1 MVYGEDLAE
10 RIRVA
15 LGPRAPFDERK
26 MFGGIAFLVNTH
38 MALGVTRDDLMVRVG
53 KDGVAAALE
62 RGGAVMEMGGRA
74 MTGMILVDGG
84 RVADADE
91 LDAWVATAVE
101 HALAEPAKVKKPR
114 KK

>member
-1 MVYGEDLAE
+1 MVYSEDLAE

-62 RGGAVMEMGGRA
+62 RGGTVMEMGGRP
-74 MTGMILVDGG
+74 MTGMVLVDGAQ
-84 RVADADE
+84 VTDPDE

-101 HALAEPAKVKKPR
+101 HALAEPAKANKPR
-114 KK
+114 KG

>member
-1 MVYGEDLAE
+1 MVYSEDLAE
-10 RIRVA
+10 RIRAA

-62 RGGAVMEMGGRA
+62 RGGTVMEMGGRP
-74 MTGMILVDGG
+74 MTGMILVDGA
-84 RVADADE
+84 RVADPNE

-101 HALAEPAKVKKPR
+101 HALTEPAKVKKPR
-114 KK
+114 KG

>member
-1 MVYGEDLAE
+1 MVYSEDLAE
-10 RIRVA
+10 RIRAA

-53 KDGVAAALE
+53 KDGMGAALE

-84 RVADADE
+84 RVADPDE
-91 LDAWVATAVE
+91 LDAWVVTAVE
-101 HALAEPAKVKKPR
+101 HALSEPPKMKKPR
-114 KK
+114 KS